1 MELRSSSGLLALE
14 RFYHGEKLQ
23 DVRNVG
29 KSQQPGWNLLSI
41 ARENGVRLKQPKG
54 QVVVAAL
61 GDALSGKSSFL
72 NALTEELVFPQRKN
86 KAFVLQWA
94 VSEEVQKGEW
104 PGLLS
109 RVVEEFP
116 TWEPKVFTAVQLCRV
131 TGNRLK
137 GLQLVEVPSPSD
149 LVEQDVE
156 VIQCL
161 LRQVDIVVCLLDSQ
175 AKQPASDELV
185 ALLTKL
191 LAAEE
196 APAIHF
202 LLSKAD
208 LVIRESDRIRLI
220 AKASRML
227 QDRLGGGR
235 RGFEIL
241 PASTGDLNV
250 LLDILEIDGTA
261 ADGMDGDGGDSLSL
275 EKDSPKWD
283 AGRMRTWR
291 LAQDPEIMRPIQV
304 IKVAFILFPRTKVI

>member
-1 MELRSSSGLLALE
+1 M
-14 RFYHGEKLQ
+14 
-23 DVRNVG
+23 
-29 KSQQPGWNLLSI
+29 
-41 ARENGVRLKQPKG
+41 
-54 QVVVAAL
+54 
-61 GDALSGKSSFL
+61 
-72 NALTEELVFPQRKN
+72 
-86 KAFVLQWA
+86 
-94 VSEEVQKGEW
+94 
-104 PGLLS
+104 
-109 RVVEEFP
+109 VEEFP